1 MKTALLVIC
10 IILLLVYAFLMI
22 DTFILI
28 SKSKGRRISGIRDI
42 LIKRVNAFIILTI
55 AIGIVVILRIVVFK

>member
-42 LIKRVNAFIILTI
+42 LIKRVNAFIILTV